1 MPGDGLTIVLPHRM
15 PGIRVVTKKGGEALC
30 P

>member
-1 MPGDGLTIVLPHRM
+1 MPGDGLTIVVPHRM
-15 PGIRVVTKKGGEALC
+15 PDARVVTKKGGEAVC

>member
-1 MPGDGLTIVLPHRM
+1 MPGDGLTIVVPHRM
-15 PGIRVVTKKGGEALC
+15 SGARVATKEGGEAVC